1 MIDAKEYAKALFL
14 LTEEERTTPVVAD
27 QLQTVKRILSENPKY
42 IQLLDTPALAKEE
55 KLGLIDRA
63 FASLDGSLLN
73 LIKILCEK
81 HAVYQFS
88 RMADAY
94 AVLYDESRGIERV
107 EAVTAVA
114 MQKHQIAAMKKKL
127 ESMTGKT
134 VMIRNTVDPSI
145 LGGVILRYSGTQL
158 DGSIRA
164 RLESFEK
171 SLKGLVI
178 E

>member
-14 LTEEERTTPVVAD
+14 LTQEERTTETVAD
-27 QLQTVKRILSENPKY
+27 QVRMLKRILNENPKY

-55 KLGLIDRA
+55 KIFLIDQA
-63 FASLDGSLLN
+63 FSSLDGNLLN

-81 HAVYQFS
+81 HAVYQFRS
-88 RMADAY
+88 MADVY
-94 AVLYDESRGIERV
+94 AALYDESRGIERV

-114 MQKHQIAAMKKKL
+114 MQKQQLAALKKKM
-127 ESMTGKT
+127 ESITGKT
-134 VMIRNTVDPSI
+134 VVIRNTVDPSV
-145 LGGVILRYSGTQL
+145 LGGMILRYAGTQL

-164 RLESFEK
+164 KLESFEK
-171 SLKGLVI
+171 SLRGLVI

>member
-14 LTEEERTTPVVAD
+14 LTEELRTTDAVAD
-27 QLQTVKRILSENPKY
+27 QLKTVKRILSENPKY
-42 IQLLDTPALAKEE
+42 IQLLDTPALVKEE
-55 KLGLIDRA
+55 KLSLIDRA
-63 FASLDGSLLN
+63 FASLDGNLLN

-88 RMADAY
+88 RMADSF

-114 MQKHQIAAMKKKL
+114 MQKQQIAALKKKMEL
-127 ESMTGKT
+127 ITGKT
-134 VMIRNTVDPSI
+134 VMIHNTVDPSV

-164 RLESFEK
+164 RLEGFEK
-171 SLKGLVI
+171 ALKDLVI